1 MDTSHTIFPLGNTR
15 SSGSLPQ
22 LPIKVTELAKVA
34 SHSTVAG
41 GAVLCSEPN
50 CASRCAYDANVLTD
64 DPEDTRRSLFIPLVV
79 VVVIKRPSLLLH
91 LLPLKVEEEE
101 EETKVQQ
108 DLVVVEVTE
117 AEAEKDIIAFSNES
131 LFMRIYVCVCV
142 LVISAERTKTS
153 ARVVCFLARGLIH
166 FLNRKSGKK
175 KKIGFRVYVNSYICC
190 CGENDETRSTHHGRA
205 LSRAPKSS

>member
-79 VVVIKRPSLLLH
+79 VVVVVIKRPSLLH
-91 LLPLKVEEEE
+91 LLLLKIEEEEE

-117 AEAEKDIIAFSNES
+117 AEVEDIIAFSSRS

-142 LVISAERTKTS
+142 CVISAERTKTS
-153 ARVVCFLARGLIH
+153 ARRLLCEDQF
-166 FLNRKSGKK
+166 FFEKSGKK
-175 KKIGFRVYVNSYICC
+175 
-190 CGENDETRSTHHGRA
+190 
-205 LSRAPKSS
+205 

>member
-50 CASRCAYDANVLTD
+50 CASRCAYDANVLNDD
-64 DPEDTRRSLFIPLVV
+64 DPEDDTRRSLFIPLVV
-79 VVVIKRPSLLLH
+79 VVVVIKRPKSLLLH
-91 LLPLKVEEEE
+91 PLLLKIEEEE
-101 EETKVQQ
+101 EEEIKVQQ
-108 DLVVVEVTE
+108 DLAVVEVTE
-117 AEAEKDIIAFSNES
+117 AEVEDIIAFSSES

-142 LVISAERTKTS
+142 CVCYIGRTNEDERS
-153 ARVVCFLARGLIH
+153 SFCF
-166 FLNRKSGKK
+166 
-175 KKIGFRVYVNSYICC
+175 Y
-190 CGENDETRSTHHGRA
+190 
-205 LSRAPKSS
+205 

>member
-79 VVVIKRPSLLLH
+79 VVIKRPSLLLH
-91 LLPLKVEEEE
+91 LLPLKVEEEEE

-117 AEAEKDIIAFSNES
+117 AEVEDNIKFSNES

-153 ARVVCFLARGLIH
+153 ARVVCFRVVRIH
-166 FLNRKSGKK
+166 FLNQRKSGKK
-175 KKIGFRVYVNSYICC
+175 K
-190 CGENDETRSTHHGRA
+190 
-205 LSRAPKSS
+205 

>member
-50 CASRCAYDANVLTD
+50 CASRCAYDANVLNDDD

-79 VVVIKRPSLLLH
+79 VVIKRPSLLLH
-91 LLPLKVEEEE
+91 LLLLKIEEEI
-101 EETKVQQ
+101 KVQQ

-117 AEAEKDIIAFSNES
+117 AEAEDIIAFSSES

-142 LVISAERTKTS
+142 LYRPNERRR
-153 ARVVCFLARGLIH
+153 ALVVCFYVMRIN
-166 FLNRKSGKK
+166 FLNRKGGKK
-175 KKIGFRVYVNSYICC
+175 GNLGF
-190 CGENDETRSTHHGRA
+190 
-205 LSRAPKSS
+205 K

>member
-50 CASRCAYDANVLTD
+50 CASRCAYDANVLNDD
-64 DPEDTRRSLFIPLVV
+64 DPEDDTRRSLFIPLVV
-79 VVVIKRPSLLLH
+79 VVVVVIKRPSLLLH
-91 LLPLKVEEEE
+91 PLLLKIEEEI
-101 EETKVQQ
+101 KVQQ

-117 AEAEKDIIAFSNES
+117 AEVEDIIAFSSES
-131 LFMRIYVCVCV
+131 LFMRIYICVCVCV
-142 LVISAERTKTS
+142 CYVISAERTKTS
-153 ARVVCFLARGLIH
+153 ARRLLLVMRINF
-166 FLNRKSGKK
+166 
-175 KKIGFRVYVNSYICC
+175 
-190 CGENDETRSTHHGRA
+190 
-205 LSRAPKSS
+205 

>member
-50 CASRCAYDANVLTD
+50 CASRCAYDANVLNDDD
-64 DPEDTRRSLFIPLVV
+64 DPEDNTRRSLFIPLVV
-79 VVVIKRPSLLLH
+79 VVIKRPKSLLLQ
-91 LLPLKVEEEE
+91 LLLLKIEEEE
-101 EETKVQQ
+101 IKVQQ

-117 AEAEKDIIAFSNES
+117 AEAEDIIAFSSES
-131 LFMRIYVCVCV
+131 LFMRIYMCVCV
-142 LVISAERTKTS
+142 LYRPNERRR
-153 ARVVCFLARGLIH
+153 ALVVCF
-166 FLNRKSGKK
+166 
-175 KKIGFRVYVNSYICC
+175 YVMRINF
-190 CGENDETRSTHHGRA
+190 
-205 LSRAPKSS
+205 

>member
-50 CASRCAYDANVLTD
+50 CASRCAYDANVLNDDD
-64 DPEDTRRSLFIPLVV
+64 DPEDNTRRSLCIPLVV

-91 LLPLKVEEEE
+91 LLLLKIEEEE
-101 EETKVQQ
+101 EEIKVQQ

-117 AEAEKDIIAFSNES
+117 AEVEDIIAFSSES
-131 LFMRIYVCVCV
+131 LFMRIYMCVCV
-142 LVISAERTKTS
+142 LYRPNER
-153 ARVVCFLARGLIH
+153 R
-166 FLNRKSGKK
+166 
-175 KKIGFRVYVNSYICC
+175 
-190 CGENDETRSTHHGRA
+190 RA
-205 LSRAPKSS
+205 LM

>member
-79 VVVIKRPSLLLH
+79 IKRPSLLH
-91 LLPLKVEEEE
+91 LLLLKVEEEE

-117 AEAEKDIIAFSNES
+117 AEDIIAFSSES
-131 LFMRIYVCVCV
+131 LFMRMYVCVCARY
-142 LVISAERTKTS
+142 IGRTNED
-153 ARVVCFLARGLIH
+153 ARALVVCFRGGLDYI
-166 FLNRKSGKK
+166 FEPERAGK
-175 KKIGFRVYVNSYICC
+175 N
-190 CGENDETRSTHHGRA
+190 E
-205 LSRAPKSS
+205 

>member
-50 CASRCAYDANVLTD
+50 CASRCAYDANVLND
-64 DPEDTRRSLFIPLVV
+64 DFVDPEDDTRRSLFIPLVV
-79 VVVIKRPSLLLH
+79 VVVVIKRPKSLLLH
-91 LLPLKVEEEE
+91 LLLLKIEEEI
-101 EETKVQQ
+101 KVQQ

-117 AEAEKDIIAFSNES
+117 AEVEDIIAFSSES

-142 LVISAERTKTS
+142 CVMSAERTKTS
-153 ARVVCFLARGLIH
+153 ASSFASVMRIN
-166 FLNRKSGKK
+166 FLNRKEAGKK
-175 KKIGFRVYVNSYICC
+175 
-190 CGENDETRSTHHGRA
+190 
-205 LSRAPKSS
+205 

>member
-79 VVVIKRPSLLLH
+79 VVIKRPSLLLH

-131 LFMRIYVCVCV
+131 LFMRMYVCVCV
-142 LVISAERTKTS
+142 RVLYIGRTNEDERS
-153 ARVVCFLARGLIH
+153 RRL
-166 FLNRKSGKK
+166 
-175 KKIGFRVYVNSYICC
+175 
-190 CGENDETRSTHHGRA
+190 
-205 LSRAPKSS
+205 LSRV

>member
-50 CASRCAYDANVLTD
+50 CASRCAYDANVLNDD
-64 DPEDTRRSLFIPLVV
+64 DPEDDTRRSLFIPLVV
-79 VVVIKRPSLLLH
+79 VVIKRPKSLLLH
-91 LLPLKVEEEE
+91 PLLLKIEEEE
-101 EETKVQQ
+101 EEEIKVQQ

-117 AEAEKDIIAFSNES
+117 AEVEDIIAFSSES

-142 LVISAERTKTS
+142 CACVISAETNEDERS
-153 ARVVCFLARGLIH
+153 SFCF
-166 FLNRKSGKK
+166 
-175 KKIGFRVYVNSYICC
+175 Y
-190 CGENDETRSTHHGRA
+190 
-205 LSRAPKSS
+205 

>member
-50 CASRCAYDANVLTD
+50 CASRCAYDANVLND
-64 DPEDTRRSLFIPLVV
+64 DFVDPEDDTRRSLFIPLVV
-79 VVVIKRPSLLLH
+79 VVVVIKRPKSLLLH
-91 LLPLKVEEEE
+91 PLLLKIEEEE
-101 EETKVQQ
+101 EEEIKVQQ
-108 DLVVVEVTE
+108 DLAVVEVTE
-117 AEAEKDIIAFSNES
+117 AEVEDIIAFSSES

-142 LVISAERTKTS
+142 CVISAERTKTS
-153 ARVVCFLARGLIH
+153 ARRLLLC
-166 FLNRKSGKK
+166 
-175 KKIGFRVYVNSYICC
+175 
-190 CGENDETRSTHHGRA
+190 DED
-205 LSRAPKSS
+205 

>member
-79 VVVIKRPSLLLH
+79 IKRPSLLH
-91 LLPLKVEEEE
+91 LLLLKVEEE
-101 EETKVQQ
+101 TKVHQ

-117 AEAEKDIIAFSNES
+117 AEAEDIIIAFSSNES
-131 LFMRIYVCVCV
+131 LFMRIYVCVCAC
-142 LVISAERTKTS
+142 VIYRPNERRR
-153 ARVVCFLARGLIH
+153 ALASFAFSRDEDS
-166 FLNRKSGKK
+166 FFEPKEREKK
-175 KKIGFRVYVNSYICC
+175 NNLGFRVYVNSL
-190 CGENDETRSTHHGRA
+190 GRTSKQTGTVPVDENHHAGV
-205 LSRAPKSS
+205 PGTEFNV